1 MSAINSV
8 HFTAIGDMAVD
19 GYFIYDLDKTSFV
32 YLNDG
37 MPNVLQLS
45 LEELMG
51 NSIGLLDLV
60 HPEDRKHAQFCYLEC
75 IEDFLPK
82 KYEIR
87 LFINEFDKYVR
98 CHVFPMKS
106 ASNRQ
111 IYGWIE
117 DVTID
122 KTNKILIEQINAR
135 KNVGLEVL
143 SHDLKEPMG
152 LMKIAAS
159 SIQEDVEKTGNER
172 LVNSLEFITLMCERN
187 MKLVRSIIN
196 HEFLKSS
203 IIELKKERV
212 DIVAELQDV
221 IRTYRKSH
229 LRELKDF
236 QFESSSDKVFIVLDT
251 MKFTQVIN
259 NLISNAIKFTSMG
272 GVISITVQETADRV
286 LFTVADNGIG
296 IPEKLQP
303 VLFSRSSESLRRGLA
318 GEESS
323 GLGMSIVKAIVDL
336 HDGEIWFEST
346 ENVGTSFYIS
356 LPK

>member
-1 MSAINSV
+1 MSAINSI

-19 GYFIYDLDKTSFV
+19 GYFIYDVTKDSFV

-37 MPNVLQLS
+37 MQNVMQLS
-45 LEELMG
+45 SEELRL
-51 NSIGLLDLV
+51 NPACLLNLI
-60 HPEDRKHAQFCYLEC
+60 HPDDQKHAQFCYQEC
-75 IEDFLPK
+75 IEDVLPK

-87 LFINEFDKYVR
+87 LLINDFDKYVR
-98 CHVFPMKS
+98 CHVFPINS
-106 ASNRQ
+106 ELGFHL
-111 IYGWIE
+111 YGWVE

-152 LMKIAAS
+152 LMKIAAT
-159 SIQEDVEKTGNER
+159 SIQEDVEKIGNER
-172 LVNSLEFITLMCERN
+172 VLNSLEFITLMCERN

-203 IIELKKERV
+203 IIELKRERV
-212 DIVAELQDV
+212 DIVAELHDV

-236 QFESSSDKVFIVLDT
+236 QFKSSNDQIFIVMDT

-259 NLISNAIKFTSMG
+259 NLISNAIKFTSLG
-272 GVISITVQETADRV
+272 GVISISVKDSDDHV

-296 IPEKLQP
+296 IPEKLRP
-303 VLFSRSSESLRRGLA
+303 VLFSRSAESLRKGLA

-336 HDGEIWFEST
+336 HDGKIWFDSA